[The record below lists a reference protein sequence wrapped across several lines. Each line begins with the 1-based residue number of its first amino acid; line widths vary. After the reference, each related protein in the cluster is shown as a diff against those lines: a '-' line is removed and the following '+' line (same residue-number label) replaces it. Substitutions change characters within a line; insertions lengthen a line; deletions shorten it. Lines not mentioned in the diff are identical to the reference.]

1 MEALEDFDLVKD
13 RRGNCLMSN
22 MEDMTKMMNEGVPPE
37 TTLKYIIQEK
47 KALQIEIGSLK
58 AEIDFLKAEIERKD
72 KAIAAFKKWQSK
84 VAQHK
89 FEYWM
94 LEGRKLMEEQP
105 EEKLFKDIYRLILH
119 YEKFTTYFRLAK
131 HHLDLVQ
138 KDREKL
144 KRLEEESQD

>member
-1 MEALEDFDLVKD
+1 
-13 RRGNCLMSN
+13 

-58 AEIDFLKAEIERKD
+58 AEIERKD

-89 FEYWM
+89 CEYWM

>member
-1 MEALEDFDLVKD
+1 MA
-13 RRGNCLMSN
+13 RQ
-22 MEDMTKMMNEGVPPE
+22 MNEGLPPE
-37 TTLKYIIQEK
+37 TTLKYVIKEK
-47 KALQIEIGSLK
+47 HALQVEIGMLK
-58 AEIDFLKAEIERKD
+58 AENDELKAEIERKE
-72 KAIAAFKKWQSK
+72 KAIAAFKKWQSR
-84 VAQHK
+84 VAQYK